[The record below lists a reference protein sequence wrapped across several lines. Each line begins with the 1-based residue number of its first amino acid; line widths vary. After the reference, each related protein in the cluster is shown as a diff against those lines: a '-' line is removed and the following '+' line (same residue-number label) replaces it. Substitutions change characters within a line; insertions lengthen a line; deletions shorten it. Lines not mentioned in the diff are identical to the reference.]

1 MTVAVQQVIRRVA
14 IAILCGWF
22 SIGVAFAGTDGG
34 AAKELTETE
43 VTSFGCLV
51 GGAGLFAAGYVA
63 GPSEA
68 IMLWGGGLLVPSGS
82 SVLAVSM
89 LGGLGWAGCSMGA
102 TLAPTIAWLS
112 EQSGRLFSYA
122 TNSIR

>member
-1 MTVAVQQVIRRVA
+1 VALQQVIRRVA

-22 SIGVAFAGTDGG
+22 SIGVAFAGEK
-34 AAKELTETE
+34 AAGELSETE

-51 GGAGLFAAGYVA
+51 GGTGLFSAGYMA

-89 LGGLGWAGCSMGA
+89 LGGLGWAGCSIGA
-102 TLAPTIAWLS
+102 TLAPTVAWLS

-122 TNSIR
+122 LSSVRK